1 MVNSPSAAALNE
13 VTADVPLP
21 SFEPDI
27 GTLIAARAARDP
39 ARAAVRFR
47 DPSGKWTDLSWGDLD
62 RRRLAIATA
71 LRGLGVASGDRVAFV
86 SHNSAEMLLAELG
99 VVTLGA
105 IAVPIFPD
113 YGGQTLAHCLR
124 DSSARVVFCGTAT
137 QQQRIAALPGI
148 ERIVVL
154 DGRPVPDEKAM
165 GLPTLEATAAR
176 SQLAATAAKPGPDD
190 AAYLL
195 Y

>member
-1 MVNSPSAAALNE
+1 MANPPPGAVPNE

-21 SFEPDI
+21 SFESDI
-27 GTLIAARAARDP
+27 GTLIAGRAAKDP

-62 RRRLAIATA
+62 RRRLAIAA
-71 LRGLGVASGDRVAFV
+71 GLRSLGVAPGDRVAFV

-99 VVTLGA
+99 ALTISA

-124 DSSARVVFCGTAT
+124 DSSARVVFCG
-137 QQQRIAALPGI
+137 
-148 ERIVVL
+148 
-154 DGRPVPDEKAM
+154 
-165 GLPTLEATAAR
+165 
-176 SQLAATAAKPGPDD
+176 
-190 AAYLL
+190 
-195 Y
+195 

>member
-1 MVNSPSAAALNE
+1 MANPPSAAPDQ

-27 GTLIAARAARDP
+27 GTLIAARAAQDP

-62 RRRLAIATA
+62 RRRLAIATG
-71 LRGLGVASGDRVAFV
+71 LRGLGVRQGDRVAFV
-86 SHNSAEMLLAELG
+86 SHNRAEMLLAELG

-137 QQQRIAALPGI
+137 QQQRI
-148 ERIVVL
+148 
-154 DGRPVPDEKAM
+154 
-165 GLPTLEATAAR
+165 
-176 SQLAATAAKPGPDD
+176 
-190 AAYLL
+190 
-195 Y
+195 